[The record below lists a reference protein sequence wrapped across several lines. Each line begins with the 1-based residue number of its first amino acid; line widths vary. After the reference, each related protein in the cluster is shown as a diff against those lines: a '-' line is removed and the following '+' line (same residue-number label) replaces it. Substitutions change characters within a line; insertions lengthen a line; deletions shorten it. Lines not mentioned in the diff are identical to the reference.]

1 MRLILSIL
9 LVIFTA
15 SAQPY
20 SDVRLEIISK
30 IKKLQEQKEKIKS
43 KEEKAKIEN
52 KIKKLKEILKKY
64 EESTI
69 TAG

>member
-1 MRLILSIL
+1 MRWILTVLLI
-9 LVIFTA
+9 IFTVF
-15 SAQPY
+15 AQPY

-30 IKKLQEQKEKIKS
+30 IKKLEEQKENVKDKKKR
-43 KEEKAKIEN
+43 KEIEN